1 MTPAEVFT
9 TRLLYQRQ
17 QYVVMPGYI
26 TDQFVADYRKWFE
39 DSILSLSILGDE
51 SDHSWSEIPE
61 PTLSSIKYIVDTEV
75 LEAILERPI
84 QSWAQWI
91 NVYSS
96 AQFIAGHRDAGGDA
110 HLLICIEVPNF
121 SDGGQLWLSSE
132 DNVIPV
138 GSGDAVLFDARG
150 VFHGTTAV
158 EAETSSRQ

>member
-1 MTPAEVFT
+1 MNPAEILT

-26 TDQFVADYRKWFE
+26 TDQFVADYRKWLE

-61 PTLSSIKYIVDTEV
+61 PTLSSMKDIVDTEV

-96 AQFIAGHRDAGGDA
+96 AQFIAGDLR
-110 HLLICIEVPNF
+110 PYF
-121 SDGGQLWLSSE
+121 P
-132 DNVIPV
+132 PV
-138 GSGDAVLFDARG
+138 FWRILGFFVASCGLFFQSY
-150 VFHGTTAV
+150 FHGVLTGRDV
-158 EAETSSRQ
+158 SQRGMWSMLVVILLP